1 MTSALRALSRL
12 RSEIGRL
19 PMVDYLPVNRI
30 DLLHG
35 TLDLMILQTLKW
47 GPQHGHGIGQAIRAS
62 SQDAFQVEHG
72 SLYPAL
78 HRLERRGWLAAEWK
92 ISEANRRAR
101 YYRLTPKGKKQL
113 LEEQSKWRTLVRAVA
128 RTMKPVRG

>member
-1 MTSALRALSRL
+1 MQIPYGITT
-12 RSEIGRL
+12 
-19 PMVDYLPVNRI
+19 MVDYLPVNRI

-62 SQDAFQVEHG
+62 SQEAFQVEHG
-72 SLYPAL
+72 TLYPAL

-101 YYRLTPKGKKQL
+101 YYRLTAQGKKQL
-113 LEEQSKWRTLVRAVA
+113 LEEQSKWKALVRAVA
-128 RTMKPVRG
+128 QTVKPARG

>member
-1 MTSALRALSRL
+1 
-12 RSEIGRL
+12 
-19 PMVDYLPVNRI
+19 MVESILVHRI
-30 DLLHG
+30 DVLHG
-35 TLDLMILQTLKW
+35 TLDLIILQTLKW
-47 GPQHGHGIGQAIRAS
+47 GPQHGHGIGQAIRVS
-62 SQDAFQVEHG
+62 SRDAFQVEHG

-78 HRLERRGWLAAEWK
+78 HRLERRGWLAAEWR

-128 RTMKPVRG
+128 QTMKPARG

>member
-1 MTSALRALSRL
+1 
-12 RSEIGRL
+12 
-19 PMVDYLPVNRI
+19 MVDYLPVNRM

-35 TLDLMILQTLKW
+35 TLDLLILQTLKW

-78 HRLERRGWLAAEWK
+78 HRLERRGWLVAEWK

-101 YYRLTPKGKKQL
+101 YYRLTSKGRKQL

-128 RTMKPVRG
+128 RTMKPLRG

>member
-1 MTSALRALSRL
+1 
-12 RSEIGRL
+12 
-19 PMVDYLPVNRI
+19 MVDYLPVDRI

-62 SQDAFQVEHG
+62 SRDALQVEHG

-78 HRLERRGWLAAEWK
+78 HRLERRGWLTAEWK
-92 ISEANRRAR
+92 MSEANRRAR

-113 LEEQSKWRTLVRAVA
+113 SQEQSKWKTLVRAVA
-128 RTMKPVRG
+128 QTSKPIKG

>member
-1 MTSALRALSRL
+1 
-12 RSEIGRL
+12 
-19 PMVDYLPVNRI
+19 MVGYLPVNRI

-62 SQDAFQVEHG
+62 SQEAFQVEHG
-72 SLYPAL
+72 TLYPAL

-92 ISEANRRAR
+92 VSEANRRAR

-128 RTMKPVRG
+128 QTMKPVRG

>member
-1 MTSALRALSRL
+1 
-12 RSEIGRL
+12 
-19 PMVDYLPVNRI
+19 MVDYLLMNDRI
-30 DLLHG
+30 GLLHA

-62 SQDAFQVEHG
+62 SQDAIQVEHG

-78 HRLERRGWLAAEWK
+78 HRLERRGWLAADWK
-92 ISEANRRAR
+92 ISEASRRAR

-113 LEEQSKWRTLVRAVA
+113 VEEQSKWRTLVRAVA
-128 RTMKPVRG
+128 QTMKPVRG

>member
-1 MTSALRALSRL
+1 
-12 RSEIGRL
+12 
-19 PMVDYLPVNRI
+19 MVDFLPVNHI

-47 GPQHGHGIGQAIRAS
+47 GSRHGHGIGQSIRAS

-72 SLYPAL
+72 TLYPAL

-92 ISEANRRAR
+92 MSEAKRRAR
-101 YYRLTPKGKKQL
+101 YYRLTPKGRQRL
-113 LEEQSKWRTLVRAVA
+113 LEEQSQWKALVRAVA
-128 RTMKPVRG
+128 QTMKPVKE